1 MIAAVVVVVVSSPDC
16 CHGLQSSPDLPLHC
30 SHSHHVI
37 TDTHI
42 LSSTA
47 LSLSLSLSLSLPLSL
62 SLSHS
67 KVFRLFMKVDCEVDP
82 QL

>member
-1 MIAAVVVVVVSSPDC
+1 MIAAVVVLVSSPHC

-47 LSLSLSLSLSLPLSL
+47 LSLSLSLSPSL

>member
-1 MIAAVVVVVVSSPDC
+1 MIAAVVVVVVSSPHC

-47 LSLSLSLSLSLPLSL
+47 ISLSLSLSLSFQSFQTFYE
-62 SLSHS
+62 S
-67 KVFRLFMKVDCEVDP
+67 
-82 QL
+82 

>member
-1 MIAAVVVVVVSSPDC
+1 MIAAVVVVVVVVSSPHC

-47 LSLSLSLSLSLPLSL
+47 LSPSLSLSL